1 MAGET
6 GVTSPQVA
14 ERRQLLAVVY
24 MFDSFAG
31 GEQRLLAQE
40 QIPASA
46 QGMLERQLQAVPKR
60 TLIDYGPGLLVY
72 DSYQDALFAART
84 IAKVAAHVALREV
97 AAGDTEGGEVWTSA
111 SGGRYGGVHGGLAEM
126 VKD

>member
-6 GVTSPQVA
+6 GVTSPRVA
-14 ERRQLLAVVY
+14 ERRQLLAVIY
-24 MFDSFAG
+24 LFDGFAG
-31 GEQRLLAQE
+31 GEQRPVAQE
-40 QIPASA
+40 QLPASA
-46 QGMLERQLQAVPKR
+46 QGMIEMQLQAVPKR
-60 TLIDYGPGLLVY
+60 TLVDYGPGLLVY

-97 AAGDTEGGEVWTSA
+97 AAGETGGGEVWTSA
-111 SGGRYGGVHGGLAEM
+111 SGGRYAGVPGGLAEL